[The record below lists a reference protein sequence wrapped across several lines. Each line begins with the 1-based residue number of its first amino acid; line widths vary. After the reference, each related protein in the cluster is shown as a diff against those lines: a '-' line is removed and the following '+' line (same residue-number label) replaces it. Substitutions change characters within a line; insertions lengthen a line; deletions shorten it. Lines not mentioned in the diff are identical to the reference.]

1 MISKIFPTTKLFM
14 VIVTVIISLV
24 LPWQFAYLFVLPVSL
39 ILALLDNKFKQY
51 VKKLWI
57 VLLLVLLIM
66 FLFQLFLDKSTEHVY
81 LNLGFMRVTLNGIL
95 NGLEQ
100 TKFILTLITLFL
112 LFFET
117 TDIED
122 LMIALQQKRVSHV
135 TSYVIMATMTM
146 IPEMIKKS
154 SKIIKK
160 HNKHVELKQQDPSK
174 TERRR
179 SSRHLDLWLYPH
191 FQKLMKRQL
200 HLKHVDLHLKMKKH
214 VSRKS
219 RKQLQTE
226 LFFTFSL
233 HWLCW
238 YWCGG
243 LNNDRT

>member
-24 LPWQFAYLFVLPVSL
+24 LPWQFAYLFVLPLSL
-39 ILALLDNKFKQY
+39 ILALLDNKFKPY
-51 VKKLWI
+51 FKKLWI
-57 VLLLVLLIM
+57 VLLFVLLIM
-66 FLFQLFLDKSTEHVY
+66 FLFQLLLDKSTEHVY

-122 LMIALQQKRVSHV
+122 LMISLQEKNVSHV

-154 SKIIKK
+154 SKIIKAQ
-160 HNKHVELKQQDPSK
+160 EARGIE
-174 TERRR
+174 T
-179 SSRHLDLWLYPH
+179 
-191 FQKLMKRQL
+191 
-200 HLKHVDLHLKMKKH
+200 
-214 VSRKS
+214 
-219 RKQLQTE
+219 T
-226 LFFTFSL
+226 
-233 HWLCW
+233 
-238 YWCGG
+238 G
-243 LNNDRT
+243 

>member
-24 LPWQFAYLFVLPVSL
+24 LPWQFAYFFVLPLSL
-39 ILALLDNKFKQY
+39 ILALVDNKFKQY

-154 SKIIKK
+154 SKIIKAQQARGIETTGSIK
-160 HNKHVELKQQDPSK
+160 NSAKAFFPSLGPLIISSLSEIDEKTITLEARGFASENEKTCLKEIKK
-174 TERRR
+174 T
-179 SSRHLDLWLYPH
+179 
-191 FQKLMKRQL
+191 
-200 HLKHVDLHLKMKKH
+200 
-214 VSRKS
+214 
-219 RKQLQTE
+219 TA
-226 LFFTFSL
+226 
-233 HWLCW
+233 
-238 YWCGG
+238 
-243 LNNDRT
+243 DRIIFYVFIALVVLVLVWRFK

>member
-154 SKIIKK
+154 SKIIKAQQARGIETTGSIK
-160 HNKHVELKQQDPSK
+160 NRAKAFFPSLGPLIISSLSEIDEKTITLEARGFASENEKTCLKEIKK
-174 TERRR
+174 T
-179 SSRHLDLWLYPH
+179 
-191 FQKLMKRQL
+191 
-200 HLKHVDLHLKMKKH
+200 
-214 VSRKS
+214 
-219 RKQLQTE
+219 TA
-226 LFFTFSL
+226 
-233 HWLCW
+233 
-238 YWCGG
+238 
-243 LNNDRT
+243 DRIVFYVFIVLVMLALVWRFK

>member
-24 LPWQFAYLFVLPVSL
+24 LPWQFAYLFVLPLSL

-51 VKKLWI
+51 LKKLWI

-122 LMIALQQKRVSHV
+122 LMIALQQK
-135 TSYVIMATMTM
+135 
-146 IPEMIKKS
+146 E
-154 SKIIKK
+154 
-160 HNKHVELKQQDPSK
+160 
-174 TERRR
+174 
-179 SSRHLDLWLYPH
+179 
-191 FQKLMKRQL
+191 
-200 HLKHVDLHLKMKKH
+200 
-214 VSRKS
+214 
-219 RKQLQTE
+219 
-226 LFFTFSL
+226 
-233 HWLCW
+233 
-238 YWCGG
+238 
-243 LNNDRT
+243 

>member
-24 LPWQFAYLFVLPVSL
+24 LPWQFAYLFVLPLSL

-154 SKIIKK
+154 SKIIKAQQARGIETTGSIK
-160 HNKHVELKQQDPSK
+160 NRVKAFFPSLGPLIISSLSEIDEKTITLEARGFASENEKTCLKEIKK
-174 TERRR
+174 T
-179 SSRHLDLWLYPH
+179 
-191 FQKLMKRQL
+191 
-200 HLKHVDLHLKMKKH
+200 
-214 VSRKS
+214 
-219 RKQLQTE
+219 TA
-226 LFFTFSL
+226 
-233 HWLCW
+233 
-238 YWCGG
+238 
-243 LNNDRT
+243 DRIIFYVFIALVVLVLVWRFK

>member
-24 LPWQFAYLFVLPVSL
+24 LPWQFAYLFVLPLSL

-66 FLFQLFLDKSTEHVY
+66 FLFQLFLDKSTEYVY

-122 LMIALQQKRVSHV
+122 LMIALQQKNISHV

-154 SKIIKK
+154 SKIIKAQEARGIETTGSIK
-160 HNKHVELKQQDPSK
+160 NRSKAFFPSLGPLIISSLSEIDEKTITLEARGFASENEKTCLKEIKK
-174 TERRR
+174 T
-179 SSRHLDLWLYPH
+179 
-191 FQKLMKRQL
+191 
-200 HLKHVDLHLKMKKH
+200 
-214 VSRKS
+214 
-219 RKQLQTE
+219 T
-226 LFFTFSL
+226 T
-233 HWLCW
+233 
-238 YWCGG
+238 
-243 LNNDRT
+243 DRIIFYVFIALVVLVLVWRFK

>member
-24 LPWQFAYLFVLPVSL
+24 LPWQFAYLFVLPLSL
-39 ILALLDNKFKQY
+39 ILALVDNKFKQY

-66 FLFQLFLDKSTEHVY
+66 FLFQLFLDKSTENVY

-154 SKIIKK
+154 SKIIKAQEARGIETTGSIK
-160 HNKHVELKQQDPSK
+160 NREKAFFPSLGPLIISSLSEIDEKTITLEARGFASENEKTCLKEIKK
-174 TERRR
+174 T
-179 SSRHLDLWLYPH
+179 
-191 FQKLMKRQL
+191 
-200 HLKHVDLHLKMKKH
+200 
-214 VSRKS
+214 
-219 RKQLQTE
+219 T
-226 LFFTFSL
+226 T
-233 HWLCW
+233 
-238 YWCGG
+238 
-243 LNNDRT
+243 DRIIFYVFIALVVLALVWRFK

>member
-24 LPWQFAYLFVLPVSL
+24 LPWQFAYLFVLPLSL
-39 ILALLDNKFKQY
+39 ILSLLDNKFKQY

-66 FLFQLFLDKSTEHVY
+66 FLFQLFLDKSTERVY

-122 LMIALQQKRVSHV
+122 LMIALQQKRVSHA
-135 TSYVIMATMTM
+135 TSY
-146 IPEMIKKS
+146 
-154 SKIIKK
+154 
-160 HNKHVELKQQDPSK
+160 
-174 TERRR
+174 
-179 SSRHLDLWLYPH
+179 
-191 FQKLMKRQL
+191 F
-200 HLKHVDLHLKMKKH
+200 
-214 VSRKS
+214 
-219 RKQLQTE
+219 
-226 LFFTFSL
+226 
-233 HWLCW
+233 
-238 YWCGG
+238 
-243 LNNDRT
+243 

>member
-24 LPWQFAYLFVLPVSL
+24 LPWQFAYLFVLPLSL

-154 SKIIKK
+154 SKIIKAQEARGIETK
-160 HNKHVELKQQDPSK
+160 GSIKNRVKAFFPSLGPLIISSLSEIDEKTITLEARGFASENEKTCLKEIKK
-174 TERRR
+174 T
-179 SSRHLDLWLYPH
+179 
-191 FQKLMKRQL
+191 
-200 HLKHVDLHLKMKKH
+200 
-214 VSRKS
+214 
-219 RKQLQTE
+219 TA
-226 LFFTFSL
+226 
-233 HWLCW
+233 
-238 YWCGG
+238 
-243 LNNDRT
+243 DRIIFYVFIALVVLVLVWRFK

>member
-24 LPWQFAYLFVLPVSL
+24 LPWQFAYLFILPLSL
-39 ILALLDNKFKQY
+39 ILALVDNKFKQY

-154 SKIIKK
+154 SKIIKAQEA
-160 HNKHVELKQQDPSK
+160 NWNY
-174 TERRR
+174 R
-179 SSRHLDLWLYPH
+179 
-191 FQKLMKRQL
+191 L
-200 HLKHVDLHLKMKKH
+200 H
-214 VSRKS
+214 
-219 RKQLQTE
+219 
-226 LFFTFSL
+226 
-233 HWLCW
+233 
-238 YWCGG
+238 
-243 LNNDRT
+243 

>member
-24 LPWQFAYLFVLPVSL
+24 LPWQFAYLFVLPLSL
-39 ILALLDNKFKQY
+39 ILALLDKKFKQY

-66 FLFQLFLDKSTEHVY
+66 FLFQLF
-81 LNLGFMRVTLNGIL
+81 
-95 NGLEQ
+95 LEQ

-154 SKIIKK
+154 SKIIKAQEARGIETTGSIK
-160 HNKHVELKQQDPSK
+160 NRAKAFFPSLGPLIISSLSEIDEKTITLEARGFASENEKTCLKEIKK
-174 TERRR
+174 TTTDRIIFYVFIA
-179 SSRHLDLWLYPH
+179 LVVLVLLWR
-191 FQKLMKRQL
+191 FK
-200 HLKHVDLHLKMKKH
+200 
-214 VSRKS
+214 
-219 RKQLQTE
+219 
-226 LFFTFSL
+226 
-233 HWLCW
+233 
-238 YWCGG
+238 
-243 LNNDRT
+243 

>member
-24 LPWQFAYLFVLPVSL
+24 LPWQFAYLFVLPLSL

-51 VKKLWI
+51 VIKLWI

-66 FLFQLFLDKSTEHVY
+66 FLFQLFLDKSTENVY

-122 LMIALQQKRVSHV
+122 LMIALQ
-135 TSYVIMATMTM
+135 
-146 IPEMIKKS
+146 
-154 SKIIKK
+154 
-160 HNKHVELKQQDPSK
+160 
-174 TERRR
+174 
-179 SSRHLDLWLYPH
+179 
-191 FQKLMKRQL
+191 
-200 HLKHVDLHLKMKKH
+200 
-214 VSRKS
+214 
-219 RKQLQTE
+219 
-226 LFFTFSL
+226 
-233 HWLCW
+233 
-238 YWCGG
+238 
-243 LNNDRT
+243 